1 MMSCGTAGSLVQEV
15 LGEAEQDLWHPG
27 KLQPWTYRS
36 TLSVSQCCIVLS
48 QAEAPY
54 HLTARCTAL
63 SSPPCPCNLALSQ
76 SAASCLS
83 CWALALLA
91 ELA

>member
-48 QAEAPY
+48 PS
-54 HLTARCTAL
+54 RGSL
-63 SSPPCPCNLALSQ
+63 SPHGEVHSPEQPSMSLQ
-76 SAASCLS
+76 SCSLPKC
-83 CWALALLA
+83 CFLLV
-91 ELA
+91 LLGPGFVG